1 MPDPLNDLS
10 ADLFRRRL
18 QLTAVVLL
26 GIGVV
31 MNALGHALG
40 IAWFR
45 HWWQI
50 LPTYLG
56 YVLPLTLWLRGTPT
70 WQAWQRSV
78 LVFIPLEL
86 VGYGLGTSVVGEN
99 NASSSVLGPHNFTL
113 AMVLLVS
120 PIPLA
125 ANRLVDRALRVLD
138 NLGAP
143 PSSMP

>member
-1 MPDPLNDLS
+1 MADPLNDLS

-18 QLTAVVLL
+18 QLTAVILL
-26 GIGVV
+26 LIGVV
-31 MNALGHALG
+31 MNGLGHVLG

-56 YVLPLTLWLRGTPT
+56 YVLPLAVWLHGTPT

-86 VGYGLGTSVVGEN
+86 VGYGLGTSVVGEGN
-99 NASSSVLGPHNFTL
+99 VISTLLGPHNFTL

-120 PIPLA
+120 PIPLV
-125 ANRLVDRALRVLD
+125 ANWLVDALLRVLD
-138 NLGAP
+138 NMGAP

>member
-1 MPDPLNDLS
+1 MADPLNEIS

-18 QLTAVVLL
+18 QLTAVVLVA
-26 GIGVV
+26 IGVV

-45 HWWQI
+45 HWWQV

-56 YVLPLTLWLRGTPT
+56 YVLPLTLWLHGTPT
-70 WQAWQRSV
+70 WRAWQRSV

-86 VGYGLGTSVVGEN
+86 VGYGLGTSVIGDGN
-99 NASSSVLGPHNFTL
+99 IISRVLGPQNFTL

-120 PIPLA
+120 PIPLL
-125 ANRLVDRALRVLD
+125 ANRLVDAILRALD
-138 NLGAP
+138 NVGAP

>member
-1 MPDPLNDLS
+1 MSDPLNDLS
-10 ADLFRRRL
+10 AVLFRRRL

-26 GIGVV
+26 VIGVV
-31 MNALGHALG
+31 MNTLGHAFG

-56 YVLPLTLWLRGTPT
+56 YVLPLSLWLRGTPT
-70 WQAWQRSV
+70 WRAWQRSV

-86 VGYGLGTSVVGEN
+86 VGYGLGTSVIGDGNVIS
-99 NASSSVLGPHNFTL
+99 ALLGPHNFTL

-120 PIPLA
+120 PIPLV
-125 ANRLVDRALRVLD
+125 ANRLVDVLEHLLD
-138 NLGAP
+138 TAGAP

>member
-1 MPDPLNDLS
+1 MADPLNELS

-26 GIGVV
+26 AIGVV

-56 YVLPLTLWLRGTPT
+56 YVLPLTLWLHGTPT
-70 WQAWQRSV
+70 WRALQRSV

-99 NASSSVLGPHNFTL
+99 NAISTILGAHNFTL

-120 PIPLA
+120 PIPLL
-125 ANRLVDRALRVLD
+125 ANRLVDVLLRALD
-138 NLGAP
+138 NVGAP

>member
-1 MPDPLNDLS
+1 MADPLNDLS

-70 WQAWQRSV
+70 WRAWQRSV

-86 VGYGLGTSVVGEN
+86 VGYGLGTSVVGEHN
-99 NASSSVLGPHNFTL
+99 PISSLLGPHNFTL

-120 PIPLA
+120 PIPLV
-125 ANRLVDRALRVLD
+125 ANRLVDVALQALD

>member
-1 MPDPLNDLS
+1 MADPLNDVS
-10 ADLFRRRL
+10 AALFRRRL

-26 GIGVV
+26 VIGVA
-31 MNALGHALG
+31 MNTLGHALG

-70 WQAWQRSV
+70 WRAWQRSV

-86 VGYGLGTSVVGEN
+86 LGFGLGTSVIGDGN
-99 NASSSVLGPHNFTL
+99 LISTVLGPHNFTL

-120 PIPLA
+120 PVPLV
-125 ANRLVDRALRVLD
+125 ANRLVDAILRVLD
-138 NLGAP
+138 NVDAP